1 MQPLNIPEYPIK
13 TRINEDGKTEVF
25 DTIRK
30 KYLVLQ
36 PEEWVRQQFI
46 GFLIQHKNYPASL
59 ISIEKGLKV
68 NQLQK
73 RFDAVIFDRNGNPLV
88 LIEFKA
94 PSIKLTEKTFSQ
106 VAAYNLKMRVKYL
119 IISNGLKH
127 YCCKMDYEN
136 SSYQF
141 LKDIPDYEAIIE

>member
-1 MQPLNIPEYPIK
+1 LQPLNLPEQPLK
-13 TRINEDGKTEVF
+13 TRVNDHGKSEVF
-25 DTIRK
+25 DVIRK
-30 KYLVLQ
+30 KYIVLQ

-59 ISIEKGLKV
+59 IAIEKGLKV

-73 RFDAVIFDRNGNPLV
+73 RFDAVVFSRNGMPLV

-94 PSIKLTEKTFSQ
+94 PEVKLSEKTFSQ
-106 VAAYNLKMRVKYL
+106 VAAYNFKMKVKYL

-127 YCCKMDYEN
+127 YCCKMNYDKN
-136 SSYQF
+136 SFQF
-141 LKDIPDYEAIIE
+141 LKDIPEYPELR